1 MTIRISA
8 DEMRYIA
15 LFESLTGARVR
26 DCVIDPSGG
35 SITFVV
41 NRGDVGLAIGREGAK
56 VKRARRVMGKGIEVV
71 EHSDDPVEFLK
82 NTFLPAKVKTV
93 EITERDGRKI
103 AVISVEFQ
111 DKGLA
116 VGRGGKKILNAKRLV
131 ERLHGIQDIL
141 IR

>member
-1 MTIRISA
+1 MTIRINA
-8 DEMRYIA
+8 DEMRYMA

-26 DCVIDPSGG
+26 DCVIDPSGS

-41 NRGDVGLAIGREGAK
+41 NKGDVGLAIGRDGAK
-56 VKRARRVMGKGIEVV
+56 VKHARRVMGKGIEVV
-71 EHSDDPVEFLK
+71 EYSGDPVEFLK
-82 NTFLPAKVKTV
+82 NTLQPAKVKTV
-93 EITERDGRKI
+93 DISERDGRKI
-103 AVISVEFQ
+103 AVISVELQ